1 MRCIAVVP
9 SRSAFVYTNTNNTN
23 TNLGARLCTDTSAKA
38 AYIAKMG
45 DIVRWVSPNNLY
57 PSDKMRIVTLYYDAN
72 KNPLLATVIDGTV
85 YFTMPVG
92 ELILWK

>member
-1 MRCIAVVP
+1 
-9 SRSAFVYTNTNNTN
+9 
-23 TNLGARLCTDTSAKA
+23 
-38 AYIAKMG
+38 MG